1 MELRRAK
8 IISVTSSKGGIGKT
22 IFITNLAG
30 IYEMLGK
37 KVLLIDLDLYNGTI
51 ATLLNIHTDKTIFNF
66 LDDLTFNRFNDV
78 KDYLYKYSDNI
89 DVIPSCKDS
98 RQGNKVS
105 PRLIEKVIYS
115 FINNYDVI
123 LIDHSHLPI
132 APSLVAQDL
141 SNTILYMIS
150 NDPLDISNSKETLDI
165 YDNIGRANVKVI
177 LNNSFRSKIG
187 YFKNTDISDIIG
199 HKIDYIIDSSLY
211 IRNIDKYIM
220 EGMILVL
227 NKKIDFVNLKDKKWY
242 IDLAN
247 DLCEVA
253 DGEEKENKK

>member
-1 MELRRAK
+1 
-8 IISVTSSKGGIGKT
+8 
-22 IFITNLAG
+22 
-30 IYEMLGK
+30 MLGK
-37 KVLLIDLDLYNGTI
+37 KVLLIDLDLFNGTI
-51 ATLLNIHTDKTIFNF
+51 ATLLNIHTDKTIYNF
-66 LDDLTFNRFNDV
+66 LDDLTFNRFTDV
-78 KDYLYKYSDNI
+78 SNYLYKYSDHI

-98 RQGNKVS
+98 RQGNKIA

-150 NDPLDISNSKETLDI
+150 NDPLDIANSKETLDI
-165 YDNIGRANVKVI
+165 YDNIGRNDVRVI

-187 YFKNTDISDIIG
+187 YFKDSEISDIIG
-199 HKIDYIIDSSLY
+199 HKVDYIMDSSLY

-220 EGMILVL
+220 EGKILVL
-227 NKKIDFVNLKDKKWY
+227 NKKIDFVNPKDKKWY
-242 IDLAN
+242 INLAN
-247 DLCEVA
+247 DLCEVE
-253 DGEEKENKK
+253 DGEKENKK

>member
-8 IISVTSSKGGIGKT
+8 IISVTSSKGGIGKSV
-22 IFITNLAG
+22 FITNLAG

-37 KVLLIDLDLYNGTI
+37 KVLLIDLDLFNGTI
-51 ATLLNIHTDKTIFNF
+51 GTLLNIHTDKTIYNF
-66 LDDLTFNRFNDV
+66 LDDLTFNRFTDV
-78 KDYLYKYSDNI
+78 SNYLYKYSDNI

-98 RQGNKVS
+98 RQGNKIA

-150 NDPLDISNSKETLDI
+150 NDPLDIANSKETLDI
-165 YDNIGRANVKVI
+165 YDNIGRTDVRVI

-187 YFKNTDISDIIG
+187 YFKTSDIDSIIG
-199 HKIDYIIDSSLY
+199 HKIDYIMDSSLY

-220 EGMILVL
+220 EGKILVL
-227 NKKIDFVNLKDKKWY
+227 NNKIDFVNPKDKKWY
-242 IDLAN
+242 INLAN
-247 DLCEVA
+247 DLCEVT
-253 DGEEKENKK
+253 DGEQEEKQ

>member
-8 IISVTSSKGGIGKT
+8 IISVTSSKGGIGKSV
-22 IFITNLAG
+22 FITNLAG

-37 KVLLIDLDLYNGTI
+37 KVLLIDLDLFNGTI
-51 ATLLNIHTDKTIFNF
+51 GTLLNIHTDKTIYNF
-66 LDDLTFNRFNDV
+66 LDDLTFNRFTDV
-78 KDYLYKYSDNI
+78 SNYLYKYSDNI

-98 RQGNKVS
+98 RQGNKIA

-150 NDPLDISNSKETLDI
+150 NDPLDIANSKVTLDI
-165 YDNIGRANVKVI
+165 YDNIGRTDLRLI
-177 LNNSFRSKIG
+177 LNNSYRSKRG
-187 YFKNTDISDIIG
+187 HFKNSYISDIIG

-211 IRNIDKYIM
+211 IKNIDKYIM
-220 EGMILVL
+220 EGKILVL
-227 NKKIDFVNLKDKKWY
+227 NNKIDFVNPKDKKWY
-242 IDLAN
+242 INLAN
-247 DLCEVA
+247 DLCEVT
-253 DGEEKENKK
+253 DGEQEEK